1 MPWPGSAP
9 KSVGEERPSPKSVDE
24 QRPDTKG
31 VGEQQPCLESVGEQQ
46 PFLEK
51 ENEKNK
57 DVVVVSVQE
66 ISKEEYQRVKNTILE
81 VVQESLS
88 QAQMPEESPLT
99 PFKSRLPNGKFA
111 IDLDDDSGPATGHP
125 VVQKDKK
132 GLISCLTC
140 GTRMWLV

>member
-1 MPWPGSAP
+1 MSLR
-9 KSVGEERPSPKSVDE
+9 RPLEDESLVDE
-24 QRPDTKG
+24 SLVKKRKALST
-31 VGEQQPCLESVGEQQ
+31 
-46 PFLEK
+46 
-51 ENEKNK
+51 
-57 DVVVVSVQE
+57 VVVVPDDSQSLVVMESHVEAQAPAAQAEE

-99 PFKSRLPNGKFA
+99 PFKFHLPNGKFA